1 MARIELELYA
11 DRLSRHAER
20 LRDDVDGARMRL
32 VWARFEAGARDRLS
46 ARDLQLLEAIGVW
59 AGVDEQAEQ
68 RLLQRRLRQLAAVE
82 KLQSLVEEALT
93 AAIDASSPP
102 SSS

>member
-11 DRLSRHAER
+11 DRISRHAER

-32 VWARFEAGARDRLS
+32 VWARFEAG

-82 KLQSLVEEALT
+82 KLQSLVEEALI